1 MNTATT
7 AARAGLWPLST
18 ANERGQDVIPENL
31 TKRLGEWEHWL
42 LEKPETEPSRWAAFG
57 RRQLRVAYAV
67 VRDLMAGQLNLHAM
81 SLVYTTLLSM
91 VPLLALS
98 FSVLKAMGVHNQL
111 TPLLYQFF
119 EPLGRQGTQMA
130 EQVITFVDN
139 IKVGVLGSVGLL
151 LLVYT
156 VIALVQ
162 KIERSF
168 NMVWH
173 APMGRSLGQRFS
185 NYLSVI
191 TIGPLLMVAG
201 IGLSATVFGSD
212 IVQQLRAIEPFGT
225 LVAAVS
231 RSMPFL
237 ITVAA
242 FTFVYIFVPNTR
254 VRFRSALVGG
264 LVAGVIWQAA
274 SLAFASFAVNAS
286 RYEAIYSSFAI
297 GILLLIW
304 LYINWIILLSGA
316 SISYYHQH
324 EHAIS
329 SRREVRSSPEVE
341 ERLAMA
347 LMERVAT
354 AFDRGSPPPR
364 QELLALDFGIPG
376 DITQRVSD
384 KLIRAGILHP
394 GGDDGE
400 ELIPGRSLDR
410 LRVRDILGAAR
421 GDEDRLVSRL
431 PATCGV
437 TFSDIDDERLEITLA
452 ELVRPGRDHGDRGNR
467 SG

>member
-1 MNTATT
+1 M
-7 AARAGLWPLST
+7 
-18 ANERGQDVIPENL
+18 IPANL
-31 TKRLGEWEHWL
+31 TQRFRQWEHWL
-42 LEKPETEPSRWAAFG
+42 LEKPGSEQTRWAALA
-57 RRQLRVAYAV
+57 RRHLRVAYAV
-67 VRDLMAGQLNLHAM
+67 IRDLMAGQLNLHAM

-98 FSVLKAMGVHNQL
+98 FSVLKAMGVHNRL
-111 TPLLYQFF
+111 MPLLYQFF
-119 EPLGRQGTQMA
+119 EPLGQEGAQMA
-130 EQVITFVDN
+130 DQVIAFVDN

-162 KIERSF
+162 KVERSF
-168 NMVWH
+168 NMVWR

-191 TIGPLLMVAG
+191 TIGPLLMAAG
-201 IGLSATVFGSD
+201 IGLSATIFGSD
-212 IVQQLRAIEPFGT
+212 IVQQFSAIEPFGT
-225 LVAAVS
+225 LIAVLG
-231 RSMPFL
+231 RLTPFL
-237 ITVAA
+237 MTVAA

-254 VRFRSALVGG
+254 VRFQSALMGG
-264 LVAGVIWQAA
+264 LVAGVAWQAA

-324 EHAIS
+324 ERAIS

-341 ERLAMA
+341 ERLALA
-347 LMERVAT
+347 LAERVAM
-354 AFDRGSPPPR
+354 AFDQGGEPPR

-376 DITQRVSD
+376 DITQQVSD
-384 KLIRAGILHP
+384 KLIRAGVLHP
-394 GGDDGE
+394 GGDEGD
-400 ELIPGRSLDR
+400 ELIPGRPLDR
-410 LRVRDILGAAR
+410 IRVREVLEAAR
-421 GDEDRLVSRL
+421 LDEDRLATRL
-431 PATCGV
+431 PAPLGI
-437 TFSDIDDERLEITLA
+437 TFSELEDPRLEITLA
-452 ELVRPGRDHGDRGNR
+452 TLVRGRNPASASDGRVT
-467 SG
+467 

>member
-1 MNTATT
+1 M
-7 AARAGLWPLST
+7 
-18 ANERGQDVIPENL
+18 IPENL
-31 TKRLGEWEHWL
+31 TKRLLEWEYWL
-42 LEKPETEPSRWAAFG
+42 LEKPETDPTRGVAFV
-57 RRQLRVAYAV
+57 RRQMRVAYAV
-67 VRDLMAGQLNLHAM
+67 GRDLMAGQLNLHAM

-119 EPLGRQGTQMA
+119 EPLGQQGTQMA

-168 NMVWH
+168 NMVWR
-173 APMGRSLGQRFS
+173 APMGRSFGQRFS

-212 IVQQLRAIEPFGT
+212 IVQQLSEIEPLGT
-225 LVAAVS
+225 LVAIVS

-254 VRFRSALVGG
+254 VRFQSALVGG

-324 EHAIS
+324 EQAIS

-341 ERLAMA
+341 EWLALA
-347 LMERVAT
+347 LMERVAR
-354 AFDRGSPPPR
+354 AFDQGTTPPR

-410 LRVRDILGAAR
+410 IRVRDILEAAR
-421 GDEDRLVSRL
+421 RDEDRLTSRL
-431 PATCGV
+431 PATCGI
-437 TFSDIDDERLEITLA
+437 TFSALEDQRLETTLA
-452 ELVRPGRDHGDRGNR
+452 DLVRAGGQGT
-467 SG
+467 

>member
-1 MNTATT
+1 MI
-7 AARAGLWPLST
+7 
-18 ANERGQDVIPENL
+18 VENL
-31 TKRLGEWEHWL
+31 KKQLQDWEQWL
-42 LEKPETEPSRWAAFG
+42 LDKPEADDSRWLAFA

-67 VRDLMAGQLNLHAM
+67 IRDLMTGQLNLHAM

-98 FSVLKAMGVHNQL
+98 FSVLKAMGLHNKL
-111 TPLLYQFF
+111 TPVLHQFF
-119 EPLGRQGTQMA
+119 EPLGQQGTQMA
-130 EQVITFVDN
+130 DQVITFVDN

-156 VIALVQ
+156 VIGLVQ

-168 NMVWH
+168 NMVWR
-173 APMGRSLGQRFS
+173 APMGRSMGQRFS

-212 IVQQLRAIEPFGT
+212 TVQQLSRIEPFGT
-225 LVAAVS
+225 LIAVTS
-231 RSMPFL
+231 RATPFL
-237 ITVAA
+237 ITAAA

-254 VRFRSALVGG
+254 VRFQSALAGG
-264 LVAGVIWQAA
+264 LVAGVGWQAA

-324 EHAIS
+324 EQAIS

-341 ERLAMA
+341 ERLALA
-347 LMERVAT
+347 VMERVAK
-354 AFDRGSPPPR
+354 AFDQGSNPPR

-384 KLIRAGILHP
+384 KLIRSGILHP

-410 LRVRDILGAAR
+410 IQVRDILEAAR
-421 GDEDRLVSRL
+421 RDEDRLASRL
-431 PATCGV
+431 PTTQGV
-437 TFSDIDDERLEITLA
+437 IFSELEDERLGLTLSQ
-452 ELVRPGRDHGDRGNR
+452 LVRDADRD
-467 SG
+467 SL

>member
-1 MNTATT
+1 M
-7 AARAGLWPLST
+7 
-18 ANERGQDVIPENL
+18 ANEQEQGVKLNNL
-31 TKRLGEWEHWL
+31 TRWLQDWEHWL
-42 LEKPETEPSRWAAFG
+42 LEKPQTEPGRWTAFG

-67 VRDLMAGQLNLHAM
+67 GRDLMTGQLNLHAM
-81 SLVYTTLLSM
+81 SLVYTTLLSI

-98 FSVLKAMGVHNQL
+98 FSVLKTMGVHNKF

-119 EPLGRQGTQMA
+119 EPLGQKGADMA
-130 EQVITFVDN
+130 EQVIAFVDN

-168 NMVWH
+168 NMVWR

-212 IVQQLRAIEPFGT
+212 IVQNLSEIEPFGT
-225 LVAAVS
+225 LVAIVS

-242 FTFVYIFVPNTR
+242 FTFVYMFVPNTR
-254 VRFRSALVGG
+254 VRFASGLVGG
-264 LVAGVIWQAA
+264 VVAGVAWQAA
-274 SLAFASFAVNAS
+274 SLGFATFAVNAS

-304 LYINWIILLSGA
+304 LYINWMILLSGA

-324 EHAIS
+324 EQAIS

-341 ERLAMA
+341 EHLAMA
-347 LMERVAT
+347 LMERVAE
-354 AFDRGSPPPR
+354 AFDQGRTPPR

-376 DITQRVSD
+376 DITQRVSN

-394 GGDDGE
+394 GGEDGE
-400 ELIPGRSLDR
+400 ELAPGQSLDR
-410 LRVRDILGAAR
+410 IRVRDILEAVR
-421 GDEDRLVSRL
+421 HDEDRLTQRL
-431 PATCGV
+431 PLTHGV
-437 TFSDIDDERLEITLA
+437 TFHELSDERLEVTLA
-452 ELVRPGRDHGDRGNR
+452 SLVRG
-467 SG
+467 

>member
-1 MNTATT
+1 M
-7 AARAGLWPLST
+7 
-18 ANERGQDVIPENL
+18 IPEHL
-31 TKRLGEWEHWL
+31 TVRLKEWESWL
-42 LEKPETEPSRWAAFG
+42 LEKPDHEHGQAGAFA
-57 RRQLRVAYAV
+57 RRQLRVGYAV
-67 VRDLMAGQLNLHAM
+67 GRDLMAGQLNLHAM

-119 EPLGRQGTQMA
+119 EPLGQQGTQMA
-130 EQVITFVDN
+130 DQVITFVDN

-168 NMVWH
+168 NMVWR
-173 APMGRSLGQRFS
+173 APMGRSMGQRFS

-191 TIGPLLMVAG
+191 TIGPLLMVSG

-212 IVQQLRAIEPFGT
+212 IVQQLSQIEPVGT
-225 LVAAVS
+225 LIAVTS

-254 VRFRSALVGG
+254 VRFQSGLMGG
-264 LVAGVIWQAA
+264 LVAGVAWQAA

-286 RYEAIYSSFAI
+286 SYEAIYSSFAI

-324 EHAIS
+324 EQAIS

-347 LMERVAT
+347 LMERVAS
-354 AFDRGSPPPR
+354 AFDQGSNPPR
-364 QELLALDFGIPG
+364 QELLAQDFGIPG

-384 KLIRAGILHP
+384 KLIRSGVLHP

-410 LRVRDILGAAR
+410 IQVRDILEAAR
-421 GDEDRLVSRL
+421 HDEDRLACRL
-431 PATCGV
+431 PATQGV
-437 TFSDIDDERLEITLA
+437 IFSELEDERLGLTLL
-452 ELVRPGRDHGDRGNR
+452 ELVRDANSPF
-467 SG
+467 S

>member
-1 MNTATT
+1 M
-7 AARAGLWPLST
+7 
-18 ANERGQDVIPENL
+18 IPDYL
-31 TKRLGEWEHWL
+31 KKRLQDWERWL
-42 LEKPETEPSRWAAFG
+42 LEKPERDDPRAVAFA

-67 VRDLMAGQLNLHAM
+67 IRDLMAGQLNLHAM

-98 FSVLKAMGVHNQL
+98 FSVLKAMGVHNRF
-111 TPLLYQFF
+111 TPVLYQFF
-119 EPLGRQGTQMA
+119 EPLGQQGAEMA

-168 NMVWH
+168 NMVWR

-212 IVQQLRAIEPFGT
+212 TVQQLSEIEPFGT
-225 LVAAVS
+225 LIAVIS
-231 RSMPFL
+231 RSTPFL
-237 ITVAA
+237 ITVVA

-254 VRFRSALVGG
+254 VRFQSALVGG
-264 LVAGVIWQAA
+264 LVAGVAWQAA
-274 SLAFASFAVNAS
+274 SLAFATFAVNAS

-324 EHAIS
+324 EEAIS

-341 ERLAMA
+341 ERLALA
-347 LMERVAT
+347 LMERVAR
-354 AFDRGSPPPR
+354 AFDQRDNPPR

-376 DITQRVSD
+376 EITQRVSD
-384 KLIRAGILHP
+384 KLIRCGILHP
-394 GGDDGE
+394 GGEDGD
-400 ELIPGRSLDR
+400 ELIPGSSLDR
-410 LRVRDILGAAR
+410 IRVRDVLNAAR
-421 GDEDRLVSRL
+421 LDEDGLTVRL
-431 PATCGV
+431 PVTLGI
-437 TFSDIDDERLEITLA
+437 TFSELEDPRLEVTLA
-452 ELVRPGRDHGDRGNR
+452 ALIRKQGGGGSGFVPVPRQGDD
-467 SG
+467 SP

>member
-1 MNTATT
+1 
-7 AARAGLWPLST
+7 
-18 ANERGQDVIPENL
+18 VIPEYL
-31 TKRLGEWEHWL
+31 TARLKEWENWL
-42 LEKPETEPSRWAAFG
+42 LEKPDAEHPRSVAFA

-111 TPLLYQFF
+111 TPVLYQFF
-119 EPLGRQGTQMA
+119 EPLGRQGTEIA

-168 NMVWH
+168 NMVWR

-212 IVQQLRAIEPFGT
+212 IVQQLSAIEPFGT
-225 LVAAVS
+225 LIAVVS
-231 RSMPFL
+231 RSTPFL
-237 ITVAA
+237 ITVIA
-242 FTFVYIFVPNTR
+242 FTFVYAFVPNTR
-254 VRFRSALVGG
+254 VRFQSAFVGG
-264 LVAGVIWQAA
+264 VVAGVAWQAA

-324 EHAIS
+324 EQAIS
-329 SRREVRSSPEVE
+329 SRREVRSSPQVE
-341 ERLAMA
+341 ERLALA
-347 LMERVAT
+347 LMERVAK
-354 AFDRGSPPPR
+354 AFDQGDKPPR

-376 DITQRVSD
+376 DITQHVSD

-400 ELIPGRSLDR
+400 ELIPARSLDR
-410 LRVRDILGAAR
+410 IRLVDILSAAR
-421 GDEDRLVSRL
+421 ADEDGLLARL
-431 PATCGV
+431 PAV
-437 TFSDIDDERLEITLA
+437 DAPQMEEIADARLTQTLA
-452 ELVRPGRDHGDRGNR
+452 DWVR
-467 SG
+467 

>member
-1 MNTATT
+1 
-7 AARAGLWPLST
+7 
-18 ANERGQDVIPENL
+18 
-31 TKRLGEWEHWL
+31 
-42 LEKPETEPSRWAAFG
+42 
-57 RRQLRVAYAV
+57 
-67 VRDLMAGQLNLHAM
+67 MAGQLNLHAM

-111 TPLLYQFF
+111 TPVLYQFF
-119 EPLGRQGTQMA
+119 EPLGRQGTQIA

-168 NMVWH
+168 NMVWR

-212 IVQQLRAIEPFGT
+212 VVQQLSAIEPFGT
-225 LVAAVS
+225 VVAVIS
-231 RSMPFL
+231 RSTPFL
-237 ITVAA
+237 ITVIA
-242 FTFVYIFVPNTR
+242 FTFVYAFVPNTR
-254 VRFRSALVGG
+254 VRFQSALVGG
-264 LVAGVIWQAA
+264 VVAGVAWQAA

-324 EHAIS
+324 EQAIS
-329 SRREVRSSPEVE
+329 SRREVRSSPQVE
-341 ERLAMA
+341 ERLALA
-347 LMERVAT
+347 LMERVAK
-354 AFDRGSPPPR
+354 AFDQGDEPPR

-376 DITQRVSD
+376 DITQSVSD

-400 ELIPGRSLDR
+400 ELIPARSLDR
-410 LRVRDILGAAR
+410 IRLVDILSAVRA
-421 GDEDRLVSRL
+421 DEDGLLRRL
-431 PATCGV
+431 PDVDAPQMEELADT
-437 TFSDIDDERLEITLA
+437 RLTRTLA
-452 ELVRPGRDHGDRGNR
+452 DWVR
-467 SG
+467 

>member
-1 MNTATT
+1 M
-7 AARAGLWPLST
+7 
-18 ANERGQDVIPENL
+18 IPEHL
-31 TKRLGEWEHWL
+31 TARLKEWESWL
-42 LEKPETEPSRWAAFG
+42 LEKPDHEHGQAGAFA
-57 RRQLRVAYAV
+57 RRQLRVGYAV
-67 VRDLMAGQLNLHAM
+67 GRDLMAGQLNLHAM

-111 TPLLYQFF
+111 TPVLYQFF
-119 EPLGRQGTQMA
+119 EPLGRQGTQIA

-168 NMVWH
+168 NMVWR

-212 IVQQLRAIEPFGT
+212 VVQQLSAIEPFGT
-225 LVAAVS
+225 VVAVIS
-231 RSMPFL
+231 RSTPFL
-237 ITVAA
+237 ITVIA
-242 FTFVYIFVPNTR
+242 FTFVYAFVPNTR
-254 VRFRSALVGG
+254 VRFQSALVGG
-264 LVAGVIWQAA
+264 VVAGVAWQAA

-324 EHAIS
+324 EQAIS
-329 SRREVRSSPEVE
+329 SRREVRSSPQVE
-341 ERLAMA
+341 ERLALA
-347 LMERVAT
+347 LMERVAK
-354 AFDRGSPPPR
+354 AFDQGDEPPR

-376 DITQRVSD
+376 DITQSVSD

-400 ELIPGRSLDR
+400 ELIPARSLDR
-410 LRVRDILGAAR
+410 IRLVDILSAVRA
-421 GDEDRLVSRL
+421 DEDGLLRRL
-431 PATCGV
+431 PDVDAPQMEELADT
-437 TFSDIDDERLEITLA
+437 RLTRTLA
-452 ELVRPGRDHGDRGNR
+452 DWVR
-467 SG
+467 

>member
-1 MNTATT
+1 M
-7 AARAGLWPLST
+7 
-18 ANERGQDVIPENL
+18 IPEHL
-31 TKRLGEWEHWL
+31 TARLKDWEHWL
-42 LEKPETEPSRWAAFG
+42 LEKPDEEHTRSVAFA

-67 VRDLMAGQLNLHAM
+67 VRELMAGQLNLHAM

-111 TPLLYQFF
+111 TPVLYQFF
-119 EPLGRQGTQMA
+119 EPLGQQGTQMA

-168 NMVWH
+168 NMVWR

-212 IVQQLRAIEPFGT
+212 FVQQLSAIEPFGT
-225 LVAAVS
+225 LVAVIS
-231 RSMPFL
+231 RSTPFL
-237 ITVAA
+237 ITVIA
-242 FTFVYIFVPNTR
+242 FTFVYAFVPNTR
-254 VRFRSALVGG
+254 VHFQSAVVGG
-264 LVAGVIWQAA
+264 VVAGVAWQAA

-324 EHAIS
+324 EQAIS
-329 SRREVRSSPEVE
+329 SRREVRSSPQVE
-341 ERLAMA
+341 ERLALA
-347 LMERVAT
+347 LMERVAK
-354 AFDRGSPPPR
+354 AFDQGDEPPR

-376 DITQRVSD
+376 DITQSVSD

-400 ELIPGRSLDR
+400 ELIPARSLDR
-410 LRVRDILGAAR
+410 IRLVDILSAVRA
-421 GDEDRLVSRL
+421 DEDGLLRRL
-431 PATCGV
+431 PDVDAPQVEELADT
-437 TFSDIDDERLEITLA
+437 RLTRTLA
-452 ELVRPGRDHGDRGNR
+452 DWVR
-467 SG
+467 